1 MIRSMTGFG
10 RGNAQGTRFRVD
22 VEARSVNNR
31 FCEVRVRMPRVLASF
46 EAEAASIVKNA
57 LVRGKVDVAVQVTKE
72 EEADLGLGVNVSVAR
87 AYAHLLKQVIE
98 ATGIDD
104 RVQLAHLQA
113 FPDLFDREPE
123 EGGDA
128 EACWEVARVAL
139 EEALA
144 GLQAMREQEGE
155 ALGLD
160 LAGRLSTISAELD
173 AVENRSPERLVEAR
187 ERLRD
192 RVRELLGDERVNP
205 ERLELEIVLL
215 ADRLD
220 VSEECVRLRSHIA
233 QFAEALQMDEPVGRR
248 LNFLAQEMN
257 REVNTIG
264 SKANDADIAHRAVL
278 MKEALEQIR
287 EQVSNVQ

>member
-10 RGNAQGTRFRVD
+10 RGEARGERFHVT

-31 FCEVRVRMPRVLASF
+31 FCEVRVRTPRLLAAF
-46 EAEAASIVKNA
+46 ESEATSVVKTA
-57 LVRGKVDVAVQVTKE
+57 LSRGKIDVAIQVTQHD
-72 EEADLGLGVNVSVAR
+72 EADLGLGVNVPVAR
-87 AYAHLLKQVIE
+87 AYAHLLAELIHV
-98 ATGIDD
+98 TGIED
-104 RVQLAHLQA
+104 RVQLVHLQA
-113 FPDLFDREPE
+113 FPDIFDREPE
-123 EGGDA
+123 EDHDA
-128 EACWEVARVAL
+128 VACWEVAREAL
-139 EEALA
+139 EQAIGA
-144 GLQAMREQEGE
+144 LQAMREQEGE
-155 ALGLD
+155 ALRQD
-160 LAGRLSTISAELD
+160 LALRLATITSELG
-173 AVENRSPERLVEAR
+173 AIEVRSPERLGEAR
-187 ERLRD
+187 ARLHERVRDLLDDERL
-192 RVRELLGDERVNP
+192 NP

-233 QFAEALQMDEPVGRR
+233 QFAEALQLEEPVGRR

-264 SKANDADIAHRAVL
+264 SKANDSEIAHRAVV